1 MFSHILSPKC
11 EEHLYSIRRLHLNV
25 MDTRSLIEGAK
36 TVAIIL
42 AAFIGGYA
50 LAILGSLV
58 IGVLVGVATSGDIT
72 VSSAMN
78 TSIIADETSFISVK
92 AVVLSPYTTIAA
104 LVIVVVLW
112 MIFFSGRDKNSLGAG
127 VL

>member
-1 MFSHILSPKC
+1 
-11 EEHLYSIRRLHLNV
+11 
-25 MDTRSLIEGAK
+25 MDTRSLVEGAK
-36 TVAIIL
+36 SVAIIL

-104 LVIVVVLW
+104 LVIVVILW
-112 MIFFSGRDKNSLGAG
+112 MIFFQNRGKDGLGGG